1 MLEFI
6 TDKISRKI
14 LVSFFVLF
22 SLSFFIFSQPSDR
35 VNDIHLFPLEELQV
49 DQNTGTIRLYFK
61 LEKAK
66 LVNPEWKLNGT
77 IVKRESPTT
86 GKGGYFLIEPLG
98 DLKTSNFDVQE
109 APKGEDIFVKITE
122 WESDLKIISAPKNA
136 NIFSILLIDV
146 SGSITRSVD
155 GKSKPVLED
164 LKKAANI
171 FIDSMKIADN
181 RQLAVYAFD
190 GREDLITISDFS
202 DNANNLKLKIKA
214 LNSSITKDLS
224 TNLYGA
230 IVRAIEILDKK
241 LEENKNPENI
251 LSGTLTIFTDGTDR
265 ARRLG
270 TNGFDIVLENM
281 NKIKKERKNV
291 YIYTI
296 GLGREYSEKVLRDFG
311 IDGYRSAL
319 STNAMS
325 AIFRELGE
333 SIESLTKCYYKLEY
347 KTPSRKGSGI
357 MQLIVW
363 VKDGVY
369 SGGYRLTFDTENFNF

>member
-1 MLEFI
+1 MLGL
-6 TDKISRKI
+6 KSGKI
-14 LVSFFVLF
+14 LKKIFISFFI
-22 SLSFFIFSQPSDR
+22 SLVISFFIFSQSSDK
-35 VNDIHLFPLEELQV
+35 VNDIHLFPLDELQV
-49 DQNTGTIRLYFK
+49 DDNTGTIRLYFK

-66 LVNPEWKLNGT
+66 LVNPEWDLKGT
-77 IVKRESPTT
+77 VVKRESPTT

-98 DLKTSNFDVQE
+98 GLKTSNFDVQE
-109 APKGEDIFVKITE
+109 SPKGEDRFVKITE

-136 NIFSILLIDV
+136 NIFSVLLLDV

-155 GKSKPVLED
+155 GKSKPVLEE
-164 LKKAANI
+164 LKKAAI
-171 FIDSMKIADN
+171 TFIDSMKVEDN
-181 RQLAVYAFD
+181 KQLAIYAFD

-202 DNANNLKLKIKA
+202 GNPNSLKSKIKA
-214 LNSSITKDLS
+214 LDNSITKDLS

-230 IVRAIEILDKK
+230 IVKAIEALDKK

-270 TNGFDIVLENM
+270 SNGFDIVLENM
-281 NKIKKERKNV
+281 NKIKKVRKNV

-319 STNAMS
+319 STSAMT
-325 AIFRELGE
+325 AIFKELGQN
-333 SIESLTKCYYKLEY
+333 IESLTKCYYKLEY
-347 KTPSRKGSGI
+347 KTPSRKGSGA
-357 MQLIVW
+357 MRLIIW
-363 VKDGVY
+363 VKDGIY
-369 SGGYRLTFDTENFNF
+369 SGGYRFTFNTDNFNF